1 MSGGHEELK
10 LNADDAFKLLAC
22 DSHIGTTQADFQS
35 EQYVYKRRPDGTY
48 LINLGKTWEKLL
60 LAARAIAAVENPA
73 DVCVVSSREYAQRA
87 LLKYAAHTGATPI
100 FGRFVPGSLTNQIQK
115 NFREPRLIVVSD
127 PRLDHQAI
135 TEASYVNIPVIAFTN
150 SDSPLKHV
158 DIAIPCNN
166 KGIQSTGLL
175 WWFLAREV
183 LQLRGKI
190 SRATGFV
197 LDDKLIMPDLYFYR
211 DPEETKKEEVGETVE
226 DKRDVFDAGSTKPED
241 FSTGIPGTEPMK
253 IDFKFK
259 QIDDWAA
266 ASDPTQGGEAG
277 EQTATGTEWGTAAG
291 SNW

>member
-1 MSGGHEELK
+1 MSGGHDELK
-10 LNADDAFKLLAC
+10 LNSDDAFKLLAC
-22 DSHIGTTQADFQS
+22 ESHIGTTQVDYQS
-35 EQYVYKRRPDGTY
+35 EQYVYKRRADGTY
-48 LINLGKTWEKLL
+48 LINVAKTWEKLL

-190 SRATGFV
+190 SRSTGFV
-197 LDDKLIMPDLYFYR
+197 LEDKLIMPDLYFYR
-211 DPEETKKEEVGETVE
+211 DPEETKKEEAGETTE
-226 DKRDVFDAGSTKPED
+226 DKRDVFDAGNTRQED
-241 FSTGIPGTEPMK
+241 FTTGIPGTEPMK
-253 IDFKFK
+253 IDFKFQ

-266 ASDPTQGGEAG
+266 ASSDQPQGQG
-277 EQTATGTEWGTAAG
+277 EQAATTEWGASG
-291 SNW
+291 SGWN